1 MEYHL
6 TTMRE
11 VFTELESI
19 QHNIAWYRVYNTS
32 IKVQLCTKDKKKW
45 YRTGKPREYTFSNLN
60 LLRQFGNMLGN
71 CKLQKI

>member
-19 QHNIAWYRVYNTS
+19 QHNIAWYRVFNTS
-32 IKVQLCTKDKKKW
+32 IKVQLCTQDKKKW

-71 CKLQKI
+71 CQLHEV